1 MVIVARDKS
10 VAQLKGK
17 LPKHPEGQRLELV
30 SQEQWVS
37 RAVLGDEEL
46 SKYWALA
53 DLKPDVVCFGYDQ
66 SALMADLA
74 KWMADNRREITT
86 HSLEPY
92 QPQLLHNSLLRR

>member
-1 MVIVARDKS
+1 M
-10 VAQLKGK
+10 
-17 LPKHPEGQRLELV
+17 V

-46 SKYWALA
+46 SRYRALA

-74 KWMADNRREITT
+74 KWMVDNRLGDVG
-86 HSLEPY
+86 SPVGDALQVMGYP
-92 QPQLLHNSLLRR
+92 